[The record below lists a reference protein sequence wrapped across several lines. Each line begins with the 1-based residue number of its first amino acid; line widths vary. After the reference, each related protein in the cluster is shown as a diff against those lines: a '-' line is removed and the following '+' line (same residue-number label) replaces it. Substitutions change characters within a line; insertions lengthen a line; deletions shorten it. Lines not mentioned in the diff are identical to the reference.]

1 MNPKLKAA
9 ITAVTNLIH
18 QEGPLAYEEL
28 LALTGKS
35 EMVLSAAMNEMVN
48 TGIVTIGTDR
58 ATGNKKYVLTAQAKK
73 EAEAAAAAEKKAK
86 PAPKAEAEPVP
97 VPVPA
102 PTPEPV
108 PVLEPVPEPAPTPE
122 PEPVSAPAP
131 TPVPEAVNKTP
142 QPVQRRAKRLAPN
155 PMVGCF
161 LHNGNIIIK
170 LDRRVTNHVSLDVSD
185 AEIFSGLLSSLIE
198 KAKGNAR

>member
-73 EAEAAAAAEKKAK
+73 EVAAAEKKAKAK

-97 VPVPA
+97 EPI
-102 PTPEPV
+102 PEPV
-108 PVLEPVPEPAPTPE
+108 PVLEPVPE
-122 PEPVSAPAP
+122 PAP

>member
-9 ITAVTNLIH
+9 ITAVTNLLH

-35 EMVLSAAMNEMVN
+35 EMVLSAALSEMVT
-48 TGIVTIGTDR
+48 TGIITQGTDR
-58 ATGNKKYVLTAQAKK
+58 ATGNRKYVLTAKAKK
-73 EAEAAAAAEKKAK
+73 EAEAAAEKKAKVTK

-97 VPVPA
+97 E

-108 PVLEPVPEPAPTPE
+108 PVLEPVPE
-122 PEPVSAPAP
+122 PAP

>member
-1 MNPKLKAA
+1 MTPNAKLKTA
-9 ITAVTNLIH
+9 IAAVTNLIH
-18 QEGPLAYEEL
+18 QEGPLAFEEL

-48 TGIVTIGTDR
+48 TGIVTIGTAH
-58 ATGNKKYVLTAQAKK
+58 ATGNKKYVLTA
-73 EAEAAAAAEKKAK
+73 AAAEKKAKVTK

-97 VPVPA
+97 E

-108 PVLEPVPEPAPTPE
+108 PVLEPVPEPVPM
-122 PEPVSAPAP
+122 P

-142 QPVQRRAKRLAPN
+142 QPVQHRAKRLAPN

>member
-73 EAEAAAAAEKKAK
+73 EVAAAAAAAEKKAKAK

-97 VPVPA
+97 VPVPE
-102 PTPEPV
+102 PIPEPV
-108 PVLEPVPEPAPTPE
+108 PVLEPVPE
-122 PEPVSAPAP
+122 PAP

>member
-73 EAEAAAAAEKKAK
+73 EVAAAAAEKKAKVTK

-97 VPVPA
+97 E

-108 PVLEPVPEPAPTPE
+108 PVLEPVPEPAPM
-122 PEPVSAPAP
+122 P

>member
-73 EAEAAAAAEKKAK
+73 EVAAAAEKKAK
-86 PAPKAEAEPVP
+86 VTKPAPKAETEPVP
-97 VPVPA
+97 E

-108 PVLEPVPEPAPTPE
+108 PVLEPVPEPAPM
-122 PEPVSAPAP
+122 P